1 MTATYPDV
9 ASQIFAV
16 GYARVQLSA
25 ADLAALADVRSA
37 AAGFFARDTRWKLSH
52 GDRDGLHGYRPY
64 GMQDSGDISEPDE
77 CESFAY
83 WADRPGLIPGQ
94 DQISAFI
101 AALAG
106 WWDVAAAVTGGIL
119 ADLAGQHRYSHEWD
133 FGPSSYIEINNYGAP
148 SGRELLQGRHEDG
161 HLISLVVPDKPGL
174 EIEQDGA
181 MRPAAAGPGEMFV
194 MPGSLLTAM
203 TGDDANAIQPLYHQ
217 VRNHYLA
224 QRLTVLF
231 FVNTPFTG
239 TVPPYVT
246 TNRNRGTD
254 MAALALSKCT
264 LFGKALPEVL
274 G

>member
-1 MTATYPDV
+1 MTTTYPGA
-9 ASQIFAV
+9 ASQIFTV

-37 AAGFFARDTRWKLSH
+37 AAEFFARDTRWKLSH
-52 GDRDGLHGYRPY
+52 GDGHGLYGYRPY
-64 GMQDSGDISEPDE
+64 GMQDSGDTREPDE

-83 WADRPGLIPGQ
+83 WANRPGLIPGQ
-94 DQISAFI
+94 DQIPAFI

-119 ADLAGQHRYSHEWD
+119 ADLAGQYRYPHEWD

-148 SGRELLQGRHEDG
+148 PGRELLQGRHEDG

-181 MRPAAAGPGEMFV
+181 MRPAAGGPGEMFAL
-194 MPGSLLTAM
+194 PGSLLTAM
-203 TGDDANAIQPLYHQ
+203 TGDDAGAIRPLYHQ
-217 VRNHYLA
+217 VRNHHHP

-239 TVPPYVT
+239 TVLPYVAT
-246 TNRNRGTD
+246 GRNRDTD
-254 MAALALSKCT
+254 IAALALSKCT

-274 G
+274 A